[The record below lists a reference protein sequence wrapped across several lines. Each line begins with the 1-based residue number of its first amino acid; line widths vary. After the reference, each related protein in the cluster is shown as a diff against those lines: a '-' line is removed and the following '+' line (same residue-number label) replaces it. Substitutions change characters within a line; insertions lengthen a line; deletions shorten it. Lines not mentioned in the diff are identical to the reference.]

1 MKKTEITEK
10 AKEIILEVME
20 LEMPISEIEGK
31 DLINEL
37 GINSID
43 SVEIL
48 VTVESEFDIEIND
61 EDLTVELIQSLDNLV
76 NYIAERLK
84 IDE

>member
-1 MKKTEITEK
+1 MKKTDIIKKT
-10 AKEIILEVME
+10 KEIIVDVME
-20 LEMPISEIEGK
+20 LEMSIAEVSGQ

-48 VTVESEFDIEIND
+48 VTVESEFDIEISD
-61 EDLTVELIQSLDNLV
+61 EDLNSELIQSLDNLV
-76 NYIAERLK
+76 NYIAERLQ
-84 IDE
+84 IHE